1 MKIKIFA
8 ILLLSSI
15 LIVTGCSNQKNTDDS
30 VWMANPA
37 SVYCEANSWTLELI
51 YDAWKS
57 YWICHFSDWSSC
69 EEREYF
75 RGECKP
81 NQMSWT
87 INNFQ
92 WCMNAGYPIME
103 SYPRQCKTPEWKSF
117 TEDIESWSVENV
129 VCTMEAK
136 KCPDG
141 SFVSRTWPNCEFTP
155 CPNTKT
161 TSWEPSIKEILEEHK
176 NKESFQE
183 PGMTED
189 DIDLIE
195 TIIEKLK

>member
-1 MKIKIFA
+1 MKIKVFT

-15 LIVTGCSNQKNTDDS
+15 LIVTWCSNQKNTDDT
-30 VWMANPA
+30 VWIANPA

-51 YDAWKS
+51 YDAWES
-57 YWICHFSDWSSC
+57 YGLCRFQNWNSC

-75 RGECKP
+75 RWECNP
-81 NQMSWT
+81 NQMSWD
-87 INNFQ
+87 IEDFQ

-117 TEDIESWSVENV
+117 TENIENWSWSEVA
-129 VCTMEAK
+129 CTMEAK
-136 KCPDG
+136 ECPDG

-155 CPNTKT
+155 CPEKKLDQ
-161 TSWEPSIKEILEEHK
+161 SIKNILEEHK
-176 NKESFQE
+176 NKESFKE

>member
-15 LIVTGCSNQKNTDDS
+15 LIETGCSNQKNTDDS

-75 RGECKP
+75 RGECKT
-81 NQMSWT
+81 NQMSWN
-87 INNFQ
+87 IEDFQ
-92 WCMNAGYPIME
+92 WCMDAGYPIME

-117 TEDIESWSVENV
+117 TEDIESWSVENI

-141 SFVSRTWPNCEFTP
+141 SFVSRTWPNCEFTS
-155 CPNTKT
+155 CTGSENVELD
-161 TSWEPSIKEILEEHK
+161 WSIKKILEDHK
-176 NKESFQE
+176 NKKSQQQTWI
-183 PGMTED
+183 TED

-195 TIIEKLK
+195 KIIEKIK